1 MHKYCQ
7 NDEAATFALLSGFH
21 FVCVKQMPSAADDI
35 SINYLSMFFGKIIKM
50 RYSSLGPMYYH
61 QLCYTLCILHTLNW
75 SIFQNGREKK
85 TVYPKLNMILGETP
99 TTRYVPFVDV
109 KVNQRA
115 ATIIIK
121 KCVVL
126 DGQG

>member
-1 MHKYCQ
+1 MHTAYIKL
-7 NDEAATFALLSGFH
+7 EH
-21 FVCVKQMPSAADDI
+21 FPE
-35 SINYLSMFFGKIIKM
+35 
-50 RYSSLGPMYYH
+50 RP
-61 QLCYTLCILHTLNW
+61 
-75 SIFQNGREKK
+75 REK
-85 TVYPKLNMILGETP
+85 TAYPKLNMILGETP
-99 TTRYVPFVDV
+99 TTRYIPFVDV